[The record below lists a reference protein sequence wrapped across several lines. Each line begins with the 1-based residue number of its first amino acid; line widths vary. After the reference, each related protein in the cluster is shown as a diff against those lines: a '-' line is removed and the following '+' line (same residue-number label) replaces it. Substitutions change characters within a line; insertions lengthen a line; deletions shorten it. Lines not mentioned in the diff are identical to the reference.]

1 MRNGERD
8 PSGTSTTSSRYPS
21 TGTKSGMRSIGLSA
35 YPTIAPAN
43 VFAYQDVRERWQAK

>member
-1 MRNGERD
+1 MRMASAI

-35 YPTIAPAN
+35 YATIAPAN
-43 VFAYQDVRERWQAK
+43 AFAYDDVRVSRQAK